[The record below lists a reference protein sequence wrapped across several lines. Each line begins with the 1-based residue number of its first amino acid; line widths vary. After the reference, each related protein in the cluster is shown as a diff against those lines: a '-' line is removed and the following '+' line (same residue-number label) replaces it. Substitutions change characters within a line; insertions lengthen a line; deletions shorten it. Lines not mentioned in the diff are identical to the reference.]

1 MKCLAFVP
9 RFGMIAAV
17 TIIVAQQAALS
28 SADENDATSP
38 EFIFRQTLVEYQSV
52 PKNRNSSER
61 WTMWKQLA
69 TNLMKLSPAPPL
81 ERIQALEEAILVIER
96 AVFQAG
102 EADDAP
108 RDKAL
113 ADLYYTYGKMLQSLE
128 AIDCTTLAL
137 DEHSLLIG
145 AETADANN
153 PSQDLC
159 RENAENALRNAVTLD
174 ATHTQASDLLADLL
188 EQDSSEDGAH
198 KRKPKEFVAELF
210 DSFADTFDSKLNS
223 LDYKVPGLVGEA
235 AASLRPSGYL
245 NALDGGCGTGLAGR
259 FLRPLVTGPLIGVD
273 ASQKM
278 LDIARKCTLSGGCGF
293 EESKISSESSEPLY
307 DGLFAMDL
315 EEMTIA
321 NTLQLTGISRM
332 NDATAFDLV
341 VAADVL
347 VYFGRLDA
355 ILQTFASVSLPGA
368 ILIFSCERTSNEEAP
383 LGFRLLSSGRFA
395 HTKEHALEAAQKAGF
410 QLVKY
415 QEIVPRMEKG
425 EAVRGFLFTFE
436 LSRPQN
442 DEL

>member
-1 MKCLAFVP
+1 MKFAFIL
-9 RFGMIAAV
+9 RFGIAAM
-17 TIIVAQQAALS
+17 TIINVEQQEALAAN
-28 SADENDATSP
+28 ENDATSP
-38 EFIFRQTLVEYQSV
+38 EFMFRQTLAEYKSV
-52 PKNRNSSER
+52 PQNRNSPER
-61 WTMWKQLA
+61 WIMWTLLA
-69 TNLMKLSPAPPL
+69 TNLSEESPAPPL
-81 ERIQALEEAILVIER
+81 ERIQALEEGILVIER

-102 EADDAP
+102 EADDAS

-113 ADLYYTYGKMLQSLE
+113 AHLYFTYGKMLQSLE

-137 DEHSLLIG
+137 DEHTLLIG
-145 AETADANN
+145 AETADASK

-174 ATHTQASDLLADLL
+174 ATHTKAADLLADLL

-210 DSFADTFDSKLNS
+210 DSFADTFDSKLDS

-235 AASLRPSGYL
+235 AASLRPSGFTS
-245 NALDGGCGTGLAGR
+245 ALDAGCGTGLAGR
-259 FLRPLVTGPLIGVD
+259 LLRPLVAGPLIGVD

-278 LDIARKCTLSGGCGF
+278 LDIAQKCTLTMGCGL
-293 EESKISSESSEPLY
+293 EERQESSESSKSLY

-315 EEMTIA
+315 EEMTIR
-321 NTLQLTGISRM
+321 NTLKVPGVSRM

-355 ILQTFASVSLPGA
+355 ILRTFASVSLPGA
-368 ILIFSCERTSNEEAP
+368 NLIFSCERTSNEEAP
-383 LGFRLLSSGRFA
+383 LGFRLLTSGRFA

-410 QLVKY
+410 QMVTY

-425 EAVRGFLFTFE
+425 EKVQGMLFTFE
-436 LSRPQN
+436 LSRHQN
-442 DEL
+442 VEL

>member
-1 MKCLAFVP
+1 M
-9 RFGMIAAV
+9 
-17 TIIVAQQAALS
+17 
-28 SADENDATSP
+28 
-38 EFIFRQTLVEYQSV
+38 FRQTLAEYKSV
-52 PKNRNSSER
+52 PQNRNSPER
-61 WTMWKQLA
+61 WIMWTRLA
-69 TNLMKLSPAPPL
+69 TNLLEASPAPPL
-81 ERIQALEEAILVIER
+81 ERIQALEEGILVIER
-96 AVFQAG
+96 AVFEAG
-102 EADDAP
+102 EAEDAS

-113 ADLYYTYGKMLQSLE
+113 AHLYYAYGKMLQSLE

-137 DEHSLLIG
+137 DEHTLLIG
-145 AETADANN
+145 AETADATK

-159 RENAENALRNAVTLD
+159 RENAENAVRNAVTLD
-174 ATHTQASDLLADLL
+174 ATHGQAADLLADLL

-210 DSFADTFDSKLNS
+210 DSFADTFDSKLKS

-235 AASLRPSGYL
+235 AASLRPSGYAS
-245 NALDGGCGTGLAGR
+245 ALDAGAGSGLAGR

-278 LDIARKCTLSGGCGF
+278 LDIAKKCTLTSGCGI
-293 EESKISSESSEPLY
+293 EESKESSESSTPLY
-307 DGLFAMDL
+307 DGLLAMDL

-321 NTLQLTGISRM
+321 NTLQVPGVTRL
-332 NDATAFDLV
+332 NDAVAFDLV

-368 ILIFSCERTSNEEAP
+368 NLIFSCERASNEEAP

-425 EAVRGFLFTFE
+425 EAVRGILFTFE
-436 LSRPQN
+436 LSRQQI

>member
-1 MKCLAFVP
+1 
-9 RFGMIAAV
+9 
-17 TIIVAQQAALS
+17 
-28 SADENDATSP
+28 
-38 EFIFRQTLVEYQSV
+38 
-52 PKNRNSSER
+52 
-61 WTMWKQLA
+61 
-69 TNLMKLSPAPPL
+69 
-81 ERIQALEEAILVIER
+81 
-96 AVFQAG
+96 
-102 EADDAP
+102 
-108 RDKAL
+108 
-113 ADLYYTYGKMLQSLE
+113 
-128 AIDCTTLAL
+128 
-137 DEHSLLIG
+137 
-145 AETADANN
+145 
-153 PSQDLC
+153 
-159 RENAENALRNAVTLD
+159 
-174 ATHTQASDLLADLL
+174 
-188 EQDSSEDGAH
+188 
-198 KRKPKEFVAELF
+198 
-210 DSFADTFDSKLNS
+210 
-223 LDYKVPGLVGEA
+223 
-235 AASLRPSGYL
+235 
-245 NALDGGCGTGLAGR
+245 
-259 FLRPLVTGPLIGVD
+259 VTGPLIGVD

-293 EESKISSESSEPLY
+293 EESKISSESIEPLY

-315 EEMTIA
+315 EVMTIA
-321 NTLQLTGISRM
+321 NTLQLTGVSRM

-383 LGFRLLSSGRFA
+383 LGFRLLNSGRFA